1 MHEQDPIDPDNGFED
16 AFDNLVSKGL
26 WKAICWALF
35 ITGLAIGI
43 VTTLIKMI

>member
-1 MHEQDPIDPDNGFED
+1 MSEEHEG
-16 AFDNLVSKGL
+16 SL
-26 WKAICWALF
+26 WKGICWALF